1 MEASP
6 RLLNIKAWVQAARPR
21 TLTAALVPIWVGS
34 ALALKA
40 QGHWSPELAAFALLS
55 SIFIQ
60 VGTNL
65 INDAMD
71 FKKGADTQERLGPKR
86 VTQSGVFTAQQV
98 WWAGLVCFALA
109 IALALPL
116 VLQGGFMIVGIGI
129 LSLIAGY
136 VYTGGPYPL
145 AYRGLGDLF
154 VLIFFGW
161 VAVLGM
167 YFLNTGSMSLSA
179 WIAGTQVGLL
189 ATVLIA
195 INNARDAVTD
205 QKVGKMTLAARFGHK
220 FAQMEIRLL
229 YLITF
234 LLQFYW
240 LSQKMIWAFYFPLAL
255 IPRVTFLLWKLS
267 RSKPGPQ
274 YNQFLAQ
281 SALIHLAFG
290 GLLGLGFILSL

>member
-1 MEASP
+1 MEATSS
-6 RLLNIKAWVQAARPR
+6 LFNMKGWIQAARPK

-34 ALALKA
+34 ALALRFKG
-40 QGHWSPELAAFALLS
+40 QWSPELGLFALLS
-55 SIFIQ
+55 SILIQ

-65 INDAMD
+65 INDAVD
-71 FKKGADTQERLGPKR
+71 FKKGADTHERLGPKR
-86 VTQSGVFTAQQV
+86 VTQSGLFSVHQV
-98 WWAGLVCFALA
+98 WWAGIFCFALA
-109 IALALPL
+109 VGLAVPL
-116 VLQGGFMIVGIGI
+116 VLKGGLPIIGIGL
-129 LSLIAGY
+129 LSLAAGY
-136 VYTGGPYPL
+136 AYTGGPYPL

-161 VAVLGM
+161 VAVGGM
-167 YFLNTGSMSLSA
+167 YFLNTGEMNLSA
-179 WIAGTQVGLL
+179 WVAGTQIGLL

-195 INNARDAVTD
+195 INNARDAFTD
-205 QKVGKMTLAARFGHK
+205 QKVGKMTLAARYGHT

-229 YLITF
+229 CLIPF

-255 IPRVTFLLWKLS
+255 IPRVTFLLWRLS

-274 YNQFLAQ
+274 FNQFLAQ

-290 GLLGLGFILSL
+290 GLLGLGLILS